1 MATAKQKKAAAKNRA
16 NAAKALKAAQAKKKA
31 AITAVKSAKKGSKAH
46 KAALAKLAKVKS
58 VTAKRASKVTAI
70 GKIIKEKTTAKAT
83 TSGSVKHT
91 LAKIKRD
98 DAKAIRDKAVKKMQD
113 LKPGSPAWI
122 KARRNV
128 VTASSNVRKHGNVM
142 RGVSGREMGERT
154 SYTGPRQSMRDY
166 IQSIEASKGG
176 KALTKLGPET
186 KWSKLN
192 KQMLDEMEGKTYSE
206 KRDNWEKK
214 WGAPGSDTYKE
225 MQKIQ
230 DQRFKAAY
238 PDADP
243 NVDTA
248 VDDTG
253 DTGTGDTGTGGT
265 GAGGAGTGRGFGRD
279 RLAAR
284 GGYAPGFF
292 GGNPGI
298 LNYATPGFL
307 GSEALNPYF
316 SNYENW
322 SQFMPPHYS
331 LAQQG
336 GALYQP
342 GQYWGG
348 ARSGLYGTG
357 GVLPVSGGGYGPGGG
372 GYYPPGGGGTGVGV
386 TYTPPPGSTYR
397 PPGTTPGGSKY
408 PGVIPGSEKERD
420 LDAGRTNHP
429 EMYDH
434 NDAYVGAEGA
444 GMGSET
450 RSVGPLGNQQGSTGE
465 IFGNAP
471 AWDNPNYSAGY
482 DSTMGSTAG
491 GVTNMPARSLIANE
505 KNWPGMVNPAYT
517 GTSSDPQLGYVAP
530 NVSPVF
536 DPSTS
541 TSWSGPYV
549 NTGGTGDPMANVNAL
564 PNINTLP
571 NTPPPG
577 TTTWSQPTMTPT
589 APVTQPTYS
598 SESAAAYAASLDD
611 EAMRAWNSMTPV
623 QQAQASQGYGEGG
636 GFMGADIGHDEGG
649 YTGGDFSSGEGWE

>member
-31 AITAVKSAKKGSKAH
+31 AIKAVKSAKKGSKAH

-58 VTAKRASKVTAI
+58 VATKRASKVKAI
-70 GKIIKEKTTAKAT
+70 SKIMKEKTTEKAT

-91 LAKIKRD
+91 LTKIKRD
-98 DAKAIRDKAVKKMQD
+98 DAKAIRDKAVKKMQA
-113 LKPGSPAWI
+113 LKPGSAAWK

-142 RGVSGREMGERT
+142 RGISGREMGERT

-166 IQSIEASKGG
+166 IRSIEASKGG
-176 KALTKLGPET
+176 KNLTKLNEET

-192 KQMLDEMEGKTYSE
+192 KQMLDEMPGKTYAE
-206 KRDNWEKK
+206 KRDNWNKK
-214 WGAPGSDTYKE
+214 WGKPGSDSYKE

-243 NVDTA
+243 NVDTN

-253 DTGTGDTGTGGT
+253 DTGTGGTGTGGST
-265 GAGGAGTGRGFGRD
+265 VVGTADGGPYSGAGTGRGFGRD

-322 SQFMPPHYS
+322 SQFMPTNYS
-331 LAQQG
+331 LAAQG

-357 GVLPVSGGGYGPGGG
+357 GVLPVSGGGM
-372 GYYPPGGGGTGVGV
+372 YPPGGGGMYPPVGDGRPSYPPV

-408 PGVIPGSEKERD
+408 PGVIPGSQKEQD
-420 LDAGRTNHP
+420 LDAGRTHHP
-429 EMYDH
+429 EMYDQ
-434 NDAYVGAEGA
+434 NDMWVGAEGA
-444 GMGSET
+444 PESGGY
-450 RSVGPLGNQQGSTGE
+450 RSVGPLGNQQGYTGE
-465 IFGNAP
+465 IFSNNT
-471 AWDNPNYSAGY
+471 AWDNPNNY
-482 DSTMGSTAG
+482 DSQANVMPNTGYTPGYTSNPLAEKQAFMDSLSTQGGSTVNPNYTG
-491 GVTNMPARSLIANE
+491 PLVDDFSNMP
-505 KNWPGMVNPAYT
+505 T
-517 GTSSDPQLGYVAP
+517 VAP
-530 NVSPVF
+530 
-536 DPSTS
+536 
-541 TSWSGPYV
+541 GV
-549 NTGGTGDPMANVNAL
+549 NTSLYT
-564 PNINTLP
+564 
-571 NTPPPG
+571 
-577 TTTWSQPTMTPT
+577 S
-589 APVTQPTYS
+589 
-598 SESAAAYAASLDD
+598 SLDD
-611 EAMRAWNSMTPV
+611 SQMRTFNSMTPAQ
-623 QQAQASQGYGEGG
+623 QQAAARAFNQAGG
-636 GFMGADIGHDEGG
+636 GQAGAEAALGEINLEINKSGG
-649 YTGGDFSSGEGWE
+649 WDSQVG